1 MPWDDNLKPTYQ
13 LNFQASGGG
22 KVYTWSTD
30 NEDLAVADSEGKVNT
45 HSGPGSFKVKAAM
58 AKALQNFDEVTVST
72 PIFCSLVF
80 MSYYV

>member
-1 MPWDDNLKPTYQ
+1 L
-13 LNFQASGGG
+13 QATGGG

-58 AKALQNFDEVTVST
+58 AKAAQNFDEVAVSRN
-72 PIFCSLVF
+72 FLKGSALG
-80 MSYYV
+80 